1 MKACLL
7 LLAAAAL
14 VAGCGAVP
22 FRYDGPDAATLAG
35 HYAIGKATSSVVE
48 VNGQH
53 RELPFTFEPIKVR
66 AGLLKVGVHLY
77 SSNGDLRTGG
87 CFEVDAAPGGYY
99 QFSSSVVEGGFLV
112 YLHQGQGES
121 RKLIGEVFI
130 PFGRWMGVPP
140 QYCPPETRADSAP
153 SQRVPRRAL

>member
-1 MKACLL
+1 MNRNVIS
-7 LLAAAAL
+7 LLAATCI
-14 VAGCGAVP
+14 VGCGAVP

-66 AGLLKVGVHLY
+66 AGLLKVGVHFY
-77 SSNGDLRTGG
+77 STNGGLRTGG
-87 CFEVDAAPGGYY
+87 CFELDAAPGGYY
-99 QFSSSVVEGGFLV
+99 EFSSSVEDGGFLV
-112 YLHQGQGES
+112 YLHEGQGDS
-121 RKLIGEVFI
+121 RKLIGERFI

-140 QYCPPETRADSAP
+140 QYCPPETKS
-153 SQRVPRRAL
+153 